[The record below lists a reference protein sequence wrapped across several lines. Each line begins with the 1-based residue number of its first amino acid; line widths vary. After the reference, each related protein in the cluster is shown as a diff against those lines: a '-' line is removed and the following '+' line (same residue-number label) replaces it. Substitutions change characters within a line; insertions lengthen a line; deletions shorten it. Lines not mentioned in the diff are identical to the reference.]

1 MQFDQR
7 TKKKGNAVDPE
18 KKQLSDPKN
27 KRSKNGKKKKKYIY
41 IYINTLT
48 KKTTLKITNDD
59 LIFKMANA
67 NVEKVMAGT
76 RYI

>member
-1 MQFDQR
+1 M
-7 TKKKGNAVDPE
+7 E
-18 KKQLSDPKN
+18 IYI
-27 KRSKNGKKKKKYIY
+27 YIY

-48 KKTTLKITNDD
+48 KKTTLKITNND